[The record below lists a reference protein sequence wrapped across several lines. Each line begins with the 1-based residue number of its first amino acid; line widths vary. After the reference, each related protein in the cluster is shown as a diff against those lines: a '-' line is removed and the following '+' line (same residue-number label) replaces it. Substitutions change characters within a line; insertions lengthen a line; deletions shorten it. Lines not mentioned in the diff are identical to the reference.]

1 MAVTGRM
8 MMMPLHTSPRLRGPR
23 TAVILAVVFAALLS
37 MGAATGAPARPFAP
51 KVREPGGS
59 RPAGASVPG
68 HVAAPADGATR
79 LGFCGGDDWEPE
91 VASDLVGHVYV
102 VWAHFPGEPTC
113 DPASAN
119 PRRVYIQ
126 VSNDGGRTFGPP
138 KVVADKPGGVF
149 YPKQV
154 DSTVTVNEQGVVFV
168 CFLAYGRVAGLGDV
182 ACARSTD
189 FGRTFPVSRIVNGAA
204 GCLDCDHEWPAAR
217 GDEVY
222 VAYAG
227 NGNRDHFISR
237 SSDGGLTWTEHLVLA
252 GSPNEVAFPEG
263 AVIDG
268 GGNAWFAWGD
278 CRGDCTGTPAAV
290 YRVSK
295 TDAGTATTT
304 FVDIATGS
312 QGPECPVADCGFAFF
327 GPQDDIAIDGGGTLY
342 LVYQDGR
349 QHARPMSP
357 PVVKLARC
365 RAGLDCMSRD
375 SWTLLGRVDDKTASG
390 CRLGACYAL
399 FPRIEGGGPNQID
412 LMWMDDRKGSQEHLG
427 GWNVWLRRSNSAG
440 ASWTGPSVQA
450 SAFDP
455 SRPES
460 NPNGFRFPYGDYE
473 GIDLLPDGTAVMA
486 WGEGWDY
493 DATKPGHIVFRAMA
507 P

>member
-1 MAVTGRM
+1 MRRRS
-8 MMMPLHTSPRLRGPR
+8 SPHRWIWV
-23 TAVILAVVFAALLS
+23 AAALVATFALS
-37 MGAATGAPARPFAP
+37 MGSVASGAPTRPFAP
-51 KVREPGGS
+51 KVRDQQAD
-59 RPAGASVPG
+59 RPASATIPARL
-68 HVAAPADGATR
+68 AAPTDGATR

-91 VASDLVGHVYV
+91 IATDLVGHVYV
-102 VWAHFPGEPTC
+102 VWAHFPGNPAC
-113 DPASAN
+113 DPASGN
-119 PRRVYIQ
+119 PRRVYVQ
-126 VSNDGGRTFGPP
+126 VSNDGGATFEPP
-138 KVVADKPGGVF
+138 QVVADKPGGVD
-149 YPKQV
+149 YPNQV

-168 CFLAYGRVAGLGDV
+168 CFLAYGLDPIHGDV

-189 FGRTFPVSRIVNGAA
+189 HGQTFPVSRIINGAA
-204 GCLDCDHEWPAAR
+204 GCHDCDHEWPAAR

-237 SSDGGLTWTEHLVLA
+237 SHDGGLTWTEYLVRP

-268 GGNAWFAWGD
+268 AGNAWFAWGD
-278 CRGDCTGTPAAV
+278 CRGDCTGSPAAV

-295 TDAGTATTT
+295 TPAGGTAAVFT
-304 FVDIATGS
+304 DIATGS
-312 QGPECPVADCGFAFF
+312 QGPECPVDCGFAYL

-349 QHARPMSP
+349 RHSQAGSP

-365 RAGLDCMSRD
+365 RAGLDCTAQD

-412 LMWMDDRKGSQEHLG
+412 LTWMDDRKGNHDHVG
-427 GWNVWLRRSNSAG
+427 GYNVWLRHSNSAG
-440 ASWTGPSVQA
+440 ASWTGPSVQV
-450 SAFDP
+450 SQYDP

-460 NPNGFRFPYGDYE
+460 NPNGFRFPYGDYQ
-473 GIDLLPDGTAVMA
+473 GIDLLADGTAVMA

-493 DATKPGHIVFRAMA
+493 NATKPGHIVFRAMA